1 MGHLI
6 FRMLI
11 DVKPRKPSAIAQEIH
26 QTKAFASP
34 EDEAAVALLRTVDML
49 RADLERTLA
58 PRGITPQQYNVLRIL
73 RGSHPEP
80 LATLEIAERMIE
92 RAPGIT
98 RLLDR
103 LEAARLVGR
112 KRCGEDRR
120 IVHCSITREG
130 LALLAAL
137 DEPVHAVGNQRVA
150 RLSKSELANL
160 LQLLDRIRE
169 EVS

>member
-1 MGHLI
+1 
-6 FRMLI
+6 MLI
-11 DVKPRKPSAIAQEIH
+11 DMSRKPSAIAQEIR
-26 QTKAFASP
+26 QTKAFDSP
-34 EDEAAVALLRTVDML
+34 EDEAAVALLRTVDLL
-49 RADLERTLA
+49 RADLERALA
-58 PRGITPQQYNVLRIL
+58 PRSITPQQYNVLRIL

-80 LATLEIAERMIE
+80 LATLEIADRMIE

-103 LEAARLVGR
+103 LEAARLVSR

-130 LALLAAL
+130 LAVLAAL
-137 DEPVHAVGNQRVA
+137 DEPVREIGQKRVG
-150 RLSKSELANL
+150 RLSKSQLANL

>member
-1 MGHLI
+1 
-6 FRMLI
+6 MLI
-11 DVKPRKPSAIAQEIH
+11 DMSRKPSAIAQEIH
-26 QTKAFASP
+26 QTKAFDSP
-34 EDEAAVALLRTVDML
+34 EDEAAVALLRTVDLL
-49 RADLERTLA
+49 RADLERALA
-58 PRGITPQQYNVLRIL
+58 PRSITPQQYNVLRIL

-80 LATLEIAERMIE
+80 LATLEIADRMIE

-103 LEAARLVGR
+103 LEAARLVSR

-130 LALLAAL
+130 LAVLAAL
-137 DEPVHAVGNQRVA
+137 DEPVRAIGQKRVG
-150 RLSKSELANL
+150 RLSKSQLANL

-169 EVS
+169 GVS

>member
-1 MGHLI
+1 
-6 FRMLI
+6 MLI
-11 DVKPRKPSAIAQEIH
+11 DMSRKPSAIAQELH
-26 QTKAFASP
+26 QTKAFDSP
-34 EDEAAVALLRTVDML
+34 EDEAALLRTVDLL
-49 RADLERTLA
+49 RADLERALA
-58 PRGITPQQYNVLRIL
+58 PRSITPQQYNVLRIL

-80 LATLEIAERMIE
+80 LATLEIADRMIE

-103 LEAARLVGR
+103 LEAARLVSR

-130 LALLAAL
+130 LAVLAAL
-137 DEPVHAVGNQRVA
+137 DEPVREVGQKRVG
-150 RLSKSELANL
+150 RLSKSQLANL

-169 EVS
+169 GVS

>member
-1 MGHLI
+1 
-6 FRMLI
+6 MLI
-11 DVKPRKPSAIAQEIH
+11 DMSRKPSAIAQEIQ
-26 QTKAFASP
+26 QTKAFDSP
-34 EDEAAVALLRTVDML
+34 EDEAAVALLRTVDLL
-49 RADLERTLA
+49 RADLERALA
-58 PRGITPQQYNVLRIL
+58 PRSITPQQYNVLRIL

-80 LATLEIAERMIE
+80 LATLEIADRMIE

-103 LEAARLVGR
+103 LEAARLVSR

-130 LALLAAL
+130 LAVLAAL
-137 DEPVHAVGNQRVA
+137 DEPVREIGQKRVG
-150 RLSKSELANL
+150 RLSKSQLANL